1 LHREALLA
9 NAVAWHE
16 QPAAT
21 MFAGFIPAGT
31 GACMAQP
38 DLTDRPVS
46 ELIQRASQQTAT
58 LVRDE
63 IRLAK
68 LELQD
73 KGKRLG
79 AGAGLLGGAGLV
91 ALFGVGALIAA
102 VILVLA
108 TLLAAWLAA
117 LIVAVAL
124 LALAGG
130 LALTG
135 KGKLEQATPPL
146 PEEAIE
152 SAKHDVE
159 TIKEHAQ
166 HR

>member
-1 LHREALLA
+1 MSH
-9 NAVAWHE
+9 
-16 QPAAT
+16 
-21 MFAGFIPAGT
+21 
-31 GACMAQP
+31 P

-63 IRLAK
+63 IRLAQ
-68 LELQD
+68 LELQE

-79 AGAGLLGGAGLV
+79 IGAGMLGGAGLV
-91 ALFGVGALIAA
+91 AVFGVGALVAA
-102 VILVLA
+102 LILALA
-108 TLLAAWLAA
+108 TALDAWLAA
-117 LIVAVAL
+117 LLVAVGL
-124 LALAGG
+124 LALAGM

-135 KGKLEQATPPL
+135 KGKLEQATPPV

-152 SAKHDVE
+152 STKHDVE
-159 TIKEHAQ
+159 TIKEHVH

>member
-1 LHREALLA
+1 
-9 NAVAWHE
+9 
-16 QPAAT
+16 
-21 MFAGFIPAGT
+21 MFANPVAGYRRL
-31 GACMAQP
+31 MA
-38 DLTDRPVS
+38 DLSDRPVS

-68 LELQD
+68 LELQE

-91 ALFGVGALIAA
+91 AVFAVGVLIAA
-102 VILVLA
+102 AVLA
-108 TLLAAWLAA
+108 LATVLDAWLAA
-117 LIVAVAL
+117 VLVAVGL
-124 LALAGG
+124 FALAGV
-130 LALTG
+130 LALVG
-135 KGKLEQATPPL
+135 KTKLEEATPPV

-152 SAKHDVE
+152 STKHDVE
-159 TIKEHAQ
+159 TIREHVQ

>member
-1 LHREALLA
+1 MFGGLL
-9 NAVAWHE
+9 
-16 QPAAT
+16 PL
-21 MFAGFIPAGT
+21 GT
-31 GACMAQP
+31 GACMAHP

-91 ALFGVGALIAA
+91 AFFGAGALIAA
-102 VILVLA
+102 IILALA
-108 TLLAAWLAA
+108 TVLAAWLAA
-117 LIVAVAL
+117 LLVAVGL
-124 LALAGG
+124 FALAGALG
-130 LALTG
+130 LTG

-152 SAKHDVE
+152 STKHDVE
-159 TIKEHAQ
+159 TIKEHA

>member
-1 LHREALLA
+1 
-9 NAVAWHE
+9 
-16 QPAAT
+16 
-21 MFAGFIPAGT
+21 
-31 GACMAQP
+31 MAHP

-68 LELQD
+68 LELQQ

-79 AGAGLLGGAGLV
+79 IGAGMLGAAGLV
-91 ALFGVGALIAA
+91 AVFGAGALVAA
-102 VILVLA
+102 LILVLA
-108 TLLAAWLAA
+108 TALAAWLAA
-117 LIVAVAL
+117 LLVAVGL

-130 LALTG
+130 LALSG
-135 KGKLEQATPPL
+135 KGKLEQATPPT
-146 PEEAIE
+146 PEQAIE
-152 SAKHDVE
+152 STKHDVE
-159 TIKEHAQ
+159 TIKEHVH

>member
-1 LHREALLA
+1 
-9 NAVAWHE
+9 
-16 QPAAT
+16 
-21 MFAGFIPAGT
+21 MFANPMAGYRRL
-31 GACMAQP
+31 MA
-38 DLTDRPVS
+38 DLSDRPVS

-68 LELQD
+68 LELQE

-91 ALFGVGALIAA
+91 AVFAVGVLIAA
-102 VILVLA
+102 AVLA
-108 TLLAAWLAA
+108 LATVLDAWLAA
-117 LIVAVAL
+117 VLVAVGL
-124 LALAGG
+124 FALAGV
-130 LALTG
+130 LALIG
-135 KGKLEQATPPL
+135 KTKLEEATPPV

-152 SAKHDVE
+152 STKHDVE
-159 TIKEHAQ
+159 TIREHVQ

>member
-1 LHREALLA
+1 MSH
-9 NAVAWHE
+9 
-16 QPAAT
+16 
-21 MFAGFIPAGT
+21 
-31 GACMAQP
+31 P

-63 IRLAK
+63 IRLAQ
-68 LELQD
+68 LELQE

-79 AGAGLLGGAGLV
+79 IGAGMLGGAGLV
-91 ALFGVGALIAA
+91 AVFGVGALVAA
-102 VILVLA
+102 LILALA
-108 TLLAAWLAA
+108 TVLDAWLAA
-117 LIVAVAL
+117 LLVAVGL
-124 LALAGG
+124 LALAGM

-135 KGKLEQATPPL
+135 KGKLEQATPPV

-152 SAKHDVE
+152 STKHDVE
-159 TIKEHAQ
+159 TIKEHVH

>member
-1 LHREALLA
+1 MPPPATSKLA
-9 NAVAWHE
+9 
-16 QPAAT
+16 AA
-21 MFAGFIPAGT
+21 MFGGFMPAGT
-31 GACMAQP
+31 EACMAQP

-91 ALFGVGALIAA
+91 AFFGVGALIAA
-102 VILVLA
+102 VILALA
-108 TLLAAWLAA
+108 TLLEPWIAA
-117 LIVAVAL
+117 LLVAVGL
-124 LALAGG
+124 FALAGV
-130 LALTG
+130 LALSG
-135 KGKLEQATPPL
+135 KGKLEQGTPPV

-152 SAKHDVE
+152 STKQDVE
-159 TIKEHAQ
+159 TIKEHA
-166 HR
+166 HHP

>member
-1 LHREALLA
+1 
-9 NAVAWHE
+9 
-16 QPAAT
+16 
-21 MFAGFIPAGT
+21 MFACLVAAGT
-31 GACMAQP
+31 GACMAHP
-38 DLTDRPVS
+38 DLSDRPVS

-79 AGAGLLGGAGLV
+79 VGAGLLGGAGLV
-91 ALFGVGALIAA
+91 AVFAVGALIAA
-102 VILVLA
+102 VILALA
-108 TLLAAWLAA
+108 TVLAAWLAA
-117 LIVAVAL
+117 LLVAIGL

-135 KGKLEQATPPL
+135 KGKLEQATPPV
-146 PEEAIE
+146 PEQAIE
-152 SAKHDVE
+152 STKHDVE
-159 TIKEHAQ
+159 TIKEHVHQ
-166 HR
+166 R

>member
-1 LHREALLA
+1 MSH
-9 NAVAWHE
+9 
-16 QPAAT
+16 
-21 MFAGFIPAGT
+21 
-31 GACMAQP
+31 P

-63 IRLAK
+63 IRLAQ
-68 LELQD
+68 LELQE

-79 AGAGLLGGAGLV
+79 MGAGMLGGAGLV
-91 ALFGVGALIAA
+91 AIFGVGALVAA
-102 VILVLA
+102 LILALA
-108 TLLAAWLAA
+108 TVLDAWLAA
-117 LIVAVAL
+117 LLVAVGL
-124 LALAGG
+124 LALAGM

-135 KGKLEQATPPL
+135 KGKLEQATPPV

-152 SAKHDVE
+152 STKHDVE
-159 TIKEHAQ
+159 TIKEHVH

>member
-1 LHREALLA
+1 MSH
-9 NAVAWHE
+9 
-16 QPAAT
+16 
-21 MFAGFIPAGT
+21 
-31 GACMAQP
+31 P

-63 IRLAK
+63 IRLAQ
-68 LELQD
+68 LELQE

-79 AGAGLLGGAGLV
+79 MGAGMLGGAGLV
-91 ALFGVGALIAA
+91 AVFGVGALVAA
-102 VILVLA
+102 LILALA
-108 TLLAAWLAA
+108 TVLDAWLAA
-117 LIVAVAL
+117 LLVAVGL
-124 LALAGG
+124 LALAGM

-135 KGKLEQATPPL
+135 KGKLEQATPPV

-152 SAKHDVE
+152 STKHDVE
-159 TIKEHAQ
+159 TIKEHVR

>member
-1 LHREALLA
+1 M
-9 NAVAWHE
+9 
-16 QPAAT
+16 T
-21 MFAGFIPAGT
+21 
-31 GACMAQP
+31 QP

-68 LELQD
+68 LELEQ

-79 AGAGLLGGAGLV
+79 AGAGMLGGAGVV
-91 ALFGVGALIAA
+91 AVFGVGALVAA
-102 VILVLA
+102 LILVLA
-108 TLLAAWLAA
+108 TALDAWLAA

-124 LALAGG
+124 LALAGV

-135 KGKLEQATPPL
+135 KNKLQAATPPL

-152 SAKHDVE
+152 STKQDVE
-159 TIKEHAQ
+159 TIKEHA

>member
-1 LHREALLA
+1 
-9 NAVAWHE
+9 
-16 QPAAT
+16 
-21 MFAGFIPAGT
+21 
-31 GACMAQP
+31 MAHP

-79 AGAGLLGGAGLV
+79 ASAGLLGGAGFV
-91 ALFGVGALIAA
+91 AVFGLGALIAA
-102 VILVLA
+102 GILALA
-108 TLLAAWLAA
+108 TALAAWLAA
-117 LIVAVAL
+117 LLVAVGL
-124 LALAGG
+124 LTLAGV

-135 KGKLEQATPPL
+135 KGKLEAATPPV

-159 TIKEHAQ
+159 TIKEHVH

>member
-1 LHREALLA
+1 MSH
-9 NAVAWHE
+9 
-16 QPAAT
+16 
-21 MFAGFIPAGT
+21 
-31 GACMAQP
+31 P

-63 IRLAK
+63 IRLAQ
-68 LELQD
+68 LELQE

-79 AGAGLLGGAGLV
+79 MGAGMLGGAGLV
-91 ALFGVGALIAA
+91 AVFGVGALVAA
-102 VILVLA
+102 LILALA
-108 TLLAAWLAA
+108 TVLDAWLAA
-117 LIVAVAL
+117 LLVAVGL
-124 LALAGG
+124 LALAGM

-135 KGKLEQATPPL
+135 KGKLEQATPPV

-152 SAKHDVE
+152 STKHDVE
-159 TIKEHAQ
+159 TIKEHVH

>member
-1 LHREALLA
+1 MSH
-9 NAVAWHE
+9 
-16 QPAAT
+16 
-21 MFAGFIPAGT
+21 
-31 GACMAQP
+31 P

-63 IRLAK
+63 IRLAQ
-68 LELQD
+68 LELQE

-79 AGAGLLGGAGLV
+79 MGAGMLGGAGLV
-91 ALFGVGALIAA
+91 AVFGVGALVAA
-102 VILVLA
+102 LILALA
-108 TLLAAWLAA
+108 TVLDAWLAA
-117 LIVAVAL
+117 LLVAVGL
-124 LALAGG
+124 LALAGI

-135 KGKLEQATPPL
+135 KGKLEQATPPV

-152 SAKHDVE
+152 STKHDVE
-159 TIKEHAQ
+159 TIKEHVH

>member
-1 LHREALLA
+1 M
-9 NAVAWHE
+9 
-16 QPAAT
+16 P
-21 MFAGFIPAGT
+21 P
-31 GACMAQP
+31 P

-68 LELQD
+68 LELEE
-73 KGKRLG
+73 KAKRVG
-79 AGAGLLGGAGLV
+79 AGAGMLGGAALV
-91 ALFGVGALIAA
+91 AVFGVGALVAA
-102 VILVLA
+102 LILALA
-108 TLLAAWLAA
+108 TAIDAWLAA
-117 LIVAVAL
+117 LIVAVGL
-124 LALAGG
+124 LALAGV

-135 KGKLEQATPPL
+135 KNQIVAATPPV

-152 SAKHDVE
+152 STKHDVE
-159 TIKEHAQ
+159 TIKEHA